1 MLGVGRKL
9 LLAQLEVADGV
20 GSGRTGEE
28 ISRASVPVPAAQPVQ
43 ALLFLLELREGE
55 LAERL
60 FLVELGEVL
69 AAVGAKLR
77 PLLLAGLGVEP
88 VEAGGVLGG
97 IAAGIARA
105 EERHAKGR
113 SVTPKGVPARVALRI
128 NVDKPCAG
136 ARSRRCRRRR
146 PQSAPRQTLSL
157 IHISEPTRLG
167 MISYAVF

>member
-1 MLGVGRKL
+1 MRGTGAGQVSTRARASVLRPAADRAVNLLGVGRKL

-77 PLLLAGLGVEP
+77 PLLLAGLGVEQP
-88 VEAGGVLGG
+88 
-97 IAAGIARA
+97 RA
-105 EERHAKGR
+105 LLAVNLYG
-113 SVTPKGVPARVALRI
+113 ALI
-128 NVDKPCAG
+128 C
-136 ARSRRCRRRR
+136 
-146 PQSAPRQTLSL
+146 T
-157 IHISEPTRLG
+157 
-167 MISYAVF
+167 YY